1 MTVNYRR
8 TSLDRDT
15 TFYIPK
21 VECFACYDSGIVA
34 NGDGFV
40 NQFIPDYDRDQ
51 KGRLCGGQDLAIICH
66 CKAAYGDSQSDNER
80 ERVGFR
86 DSYGN
91 IRTADSIRGEP
102 QPLGFSLEKER
113 VGFRDSY
120 GNIRTTDSIRGEPQ
134 ALGCSLEKDKI
145 RQIHVQRKDA
155 WQKSAKDINE
165 TRQKIA
171 KGEKYET
178 PYYIQVVKEE
188 LTKVGDMFSFPSEKA
203 IVQTM
208 TESNDQ
214 N

>member
-21 VECFACYDSGIVA
+21 VECFACYDSGIVS
-34 NGDGFV
+34 NGDNLV
-40 NQFIPDYDRDQ
+40 NRFIPDYDRDK

-80 ERVGFR
+80 ERVGYR

-102 QPLGFSLEKER
+102 QPLGFSLEKE
-113 VGFRDSY
+113 
-120 GNIRTTDSIRGEPQ
+120 
-134 ALGCSLEKDKI
+134 KI
-145 RQIHVQRKDA
+145 RQIHTQRKES

-188 LTKVGDMFSFPSEKA
+188 LTKVGDMFSFPTEKA

-214 N
+214 NKVSIKTTKTN

>member
-21 VECFACYDSGIVA
+21 VECFACHDSGIVS
-34 NGDGFV
+34 NGDAFV
-40 NQFIPDYDRDQ
+40 NQFIPDYDRDK

-102 QPLGFSLEKER
+102 QPLGFSLEKE
-113 VGFRDSY
+113 
-120 GNIRTTDSIRGEPQ
+120 
-134 ALGCSLEKDKI
+134 KI
-145 RQIHVQRKDA
+145 RQIHTQRKDA

-165 TRQKIA
+165 TRQKITN
-171 KGEKYET
+171 GEKYET

-188 LTKVGDMFSFPSEKA
+188 LTKVGDMFSFPTEKA

-208 TESNDQ
+208 TKSNDQ

>member
-21 VECFACYDSGIVA
+21 VECFACYDSGIVS

-40 NQFIPDYDRDQ
+40 NQFIPDYDRDR

-66 CKAAYGDSQSDNER
+66 CNAAYGDSESDN

-102 QPLGFSLEKER
+102 QPLGFSLEKE
-113 VGFRDSY
+113 
-120 GNIRTTDSIRGEPQ
+120 
-134 ALGCSLEKDKI
+134 KI
-145 RQIHVQRKDA
+145 RKIHLQRKDA

-165 TRQKIA
+165 TR
-171 KGEKYET
+171 
-178 PYYIQVVKEE
+178 
-188 LTKVGDMFSFPSEKA
+188 L
-203 IVQTM
+203 
-208 TESNDQ
+208 
-214 N
+214 

>member
-15 TFYIPK
+15 TFYIRK
-21 VECFACYDSGIVA
+21 VECFACYDSGIVS

-40 NQFIPDYDRDQ
+40 NQFIPDYDRDR

-80 ERVGFR
+80 ERVGYR
-86 DSYGN
+86 DSNGN

-102 QPLGFSLEKER
+102 QPLGFSLEKE
-113 VGFRDSY
+113 
-120 GNIRTTDSIRGEPQ
+120 
-134 ALGCSLEKDKI
+134 KI
-145 RQIHVQRKDA
+145 RQIHTQRKES

-188 LTKVGDMFSFPSEKA
+188 LTKVGDMFSFPTEKA

-214 N
+214 SKVSIKKTKTN

>member
-8 TSLDRDT
+8 TTLDRDT

-21 VECFACYDSGIVA
+21 VECFACYDSGIVS
-34 NGDGFV
+34 NGDNLV
-40 NQFIPDYDRDQ
+40 NRFIPDYDRDK

-102 QPLGFSLEKER
+102 QPLGFSLEKE
-113 VGFRDSY
+113 
-120 GNIRTTDSIRGEPQ
+120 
-134 ALGCSLEKDKI
+134 KI
-145 RQIHVQRKDA
+145 RQIHTQRKES

-188 LTKVGDMFSFPSEKA
+188 LTKVGDMFSFPTEKA

-208 TESNDQ
+208 TEPNDQ
-214 N
+214 NKVSIKTTKTN

>member
-1 MTVNYRR
+1 MTINYRR

-21 VECFACYDSGIVA
+21 VECFACYDSGIVS

-40 NQFIPDYDRDQ
+40 NQFIPDYDRDR
-51 KGRLCGGQDLAIICH
+51 KGRLCRGQDLAIICH

-86 DSYGN
+86 DSNGN

-102 QPLGFSLEKER
+102 QPLGFSLEKE
-113 VGFRDSY
+113 
-120 GNIRTTDSIRGEPQ
+120 
-134 ALGCSLEKDKI
+134 KI
-145 RQIHVQRKDA
+145 RQIHTQRKDS
-155 WQKSAKDINE
+155 WQKTAKEMNQIRNK
-165 TRQKIA
+165 RA
-171 KGEKYET
+171 KGKKLET

-208 TESNDQ
+208 TEPNDQ

>member
-1 MTVNYRR
+1 MTFNYRR

-15 TFYIPK
+15 TFYMPK
-21 VECFACYDSGIVA
+21 VECFACNDSGIVS
-34 NGDGFV
+34 NGDALV

-66 CKAAYGDSQSDNER
+66 CKAAYGDSESDNER

-91 IRTADSIRGEP
+91 IRTADSIRGQP
-102 QPLGFSLEKER
+102 QALGFSLEKE
-113 VGFRDSY
+113 
-120 GNIRTTDSIRGEPQ
+120 
-134 ALGCSLEKDKI
+134 KI
-145 RQIHVQRKDA
+145 RQIHLQRKES

-188 LTKVGDMFSFPSEKA
+188 LTKVGDMFSFPTEKA

-214 N
+214 NKVSIKTTKTN

>member
-21 VECFACYDSGIVA
+21 VECFACNDSGIVT
-34 NGDGFV
+34 NGD
-40 NQFIPDYDRDQ
+40 NAINRFIPDYDRDRNG
-51 KGRLCGGQDLAIICH
+51 KINGGQDLAIICH
-66 CKAAYGDSQSDNER
+66 CKAAYGDSQSDKESER
-80 ERVGFR
+80 TGYR

-102 QPLGFSLEKER
+102 QPLGFSLEKE
-113 VGFRDSY
+113 
-120 GNIRTTDSIRGEPQ
+120 
-134 ALGCSLEKDKI
+134 KI
-145 RQIHVQRKDA
+145 RQIHTQRKEI

-188 LTKVGDMFSFPSEKA
+188 LTKVGDMFSFATEKA
-203 IVQTM
+203 IVKSMSDKQ
-208 TESNDQ
+208 EVKN
-214 N
+214 

>member
-1 MTVNYRR
+1 MTINYRR

-21 VECFACYDSGIVA
+21 VECFACYDSGIVS
-34 NGDGFV
+34 NGDSFV
-40 NQFIPDYDRDQ
+40 NQFIPDYDRDR

-102 QPLGFSLEKER
+102 QPLGFSLEKE
-113 VGFRDSY
+113 
-120 GNIRTTDSIRGEPQ
+120 
-134 ALGCSLEKDKI
+134 KI
-145 RQIHVQRKDA
+145 RQIHTQRKNS

-165 TRQKIA
+165 TRQKIV

-188 LTKVGDMFSFPSEKA
+188 LTKVGDMFSFPTEKA
-203 IVQTM
+203 IVQKM

-214 N
+214 NKVSIKTTKSN

>member
-8 TSLDRDT
+8 TALDRDT

-21 VECFACYDSGIVA
+21 VECFACYDSGIVS
-34 NGDGFV
+34 NGDNLV
-40 NQFIPDYDRDQ
+40 NRFIPDYDRDQ

-80 ERVGFR
+80 ERVGYR

-102 QPLGFSLEKER
+102 QPLGFSLEKE
-113 VGFRDSY
+113 
-120 GNIRTTDSIRGEPQ
+120 
-134 ALGCSLEKDKI
+134 KI
-145 RQIHVQRKDA
+145 RQIHTQRKA
-155 WQKSAKDINE
+155 SWEKTAKDMNVL
-165 TRQKIA
+165 RNKRANGQKI
-171 KGEKYET
+171 ET
-178 PYYIQVVKEE
+178 PYYIQVVKED
-188 LTKVGDMFSFPSEKA
+188 LTKVGDMFSFPTEKA

-208 TESNDQ
+208 TESNDK

>member
-21 VECFACYDSGIVA
+21 VECFACYDSGIVS

-40 NQFIPDYDRDQ
+40 NQFIPDYDRDK

-86 DSYGN
+86 DSNGN
-91 IRTADSIRGEP
+91 IRTAD
-102 QPLGFSLEKER
+102 
-113 VGFRDSY
+113 
-120 GNIRTTDSIRGEPQ
+120 TIRGEPQ
-134 ALGCSLEKDKI
+134 ALGFSLEKEKI
-145 RQIHVQRKDA
+145 RQIHLQRKDA
-155 WQKSAKDINE
+155 WQKTAKEMNQIRNK
-165 TRQKIA
+165 RA
-171 KGEKYET
+171 KGEKVET

-188 LTKVGDMFSFPSEKA
+188 QTKVGDMFSFPSEKA

-208 TESNDQ
+208 TESNE

>member
-21 VECFACYDSGIVA
+21 VECFACYDSGIVS
-34 NGDGFV
+34 NGDKLV

-51 KGRLCGGQDLAIICH
+51 KGRPNGGQDLAIICH

-102 QPLGFSLEKER
+102 QPLGFSLEKE
-113 VGFRDSY
+113 
-120 GNIRTTDSIRGEPQ
+120 
-134 ALGCSLEKDKI
+134 KI
-145 RQIHVQRKDA
+145 RQIHTQRKDA
-155 WQKSAKDINE
+155 WQKGAKDINE
-165 TRQKIA
+165 IRQKIA

-203 IVQTM
+203 IVKSM
-208 TESNDQ
+208 KKSNDQ

>member
-21 VECFACYDSGIVA
+21 VECFACYDSGIVS
-34 NGDGFV
+34 NGDGLV
-40 NQFIPDYDRDQ
+40 NQFIPDYDRDR

-86 DSYGN
+86 DSNGN

-102 QPLGFSLEKER
+102 QALGFSLEKE
-113 VGFRDSY
+113 
-120 GNIRTTDSIRGEPQ
+120 
-134 ALGCSLEKDKI
+134 KI
-145 RQIHVQRKDA
+145 RQIHTQRKES

-165 TRQKIA
+165 TRQKIV

-188 LTKVGDMFSFPSEKA
+188 LTKVGDMFSFPTEKA

>member
-1 MTVNYRR
+1 MTLNYRR

-21 VECFACYDSGIVA
+21 VECFACYDSGIVS
-34 NGDGFV
+34 NGDSFV
-40 NQFIPDYDRDQ
+40 NQFIPDYDRDR

-102 QPLGFSLEKER
+102 QPLGFSLEKE
-113 VGFRDSY
+113 
-120 GNIRTTDSIRGEPQ
+120 
-134 ALGCSLEKDKI
+134 KI
-145 RQIHVQRKDA
+145 RQIHTQRKES

-165 TRQKIA
+165 TRQKIV

-178 PYYIQVVKEE
+178 PYYIQVVKVE
-188 LTKVGDMFSFPSEKA
+188 LTKVGDMFSFPTEKA

-214 N
+214 NKVSIKTTKTN

>member
-21 VECFACYDSGIVA
+21 VECFACYDSGIVS
-34 NGDGFV
+34 NGDAFV

-51 KGRLCGGQDLAIICH
+51 KGRICGGQDLAIICH
-66 CKAAYGDSQSDNER
+66 CKAAYGDSESDNER
-80 ERVGFR
+80 ERVGYR

-102 QPLGFSLEKER
+102 QPLGFSLEKE
-113 VGFRDSY
+113 
-120 GNIRTTDSIRGEPQ
+120 
-134 ALGCSLEKDKI
+134 KI
-145 RQIHVQRKDA
+145 RQIHTQRKDA

-171 KGEKYET
+171 NGEKYET

-188 LTKVGDMFSFPSEKA
+188 LTKVGDMFSFPTEKA